1 MQHRPPAGS
10 YRGRRRVP
18 TAPRSRYAAV
28 VTTAFVGAGVVALGA
43 GALPDLKT
51 AGYSSGDALT
61 PTSLA
66 SDLVERQKAV
76 ADRASRAD
84 DRSVPMTTASQGA
97 PDYWQLP
104 LKSYSISSGFGYR
117 WGRLHAGVDL
127 AVPHG
132 TPIYA
137 AAAGTVILS
146 RWYGGYGYCVI
157 IQHDDGVV
165 SLYGHQS
172 KLIAT
177 EGQRV
182 DAGQLIGLS
191 GNTGHSFGDH
201 LHFEIRINDV
211 PTEPLAFM
219 RQHGVDVSKHVEILN
234 GGQLD

>member
-1 MQHRPPAGS
+1 
-10 YRGRRRVP
+10 
-18 TAPRSRYAAV
+18 V
-28 VTTAFVGAGVVALGA
+28 VTTAVVGAGVVALGA
-43 GALPDLKT
+43 GTLPDLKT

-66 SDLVERQKAV
+66 SDLAERQKAV

-84 DRSVPMTTASQGA
+84 DRSAPMTTASQGA

-137 AAAGTVILS
+137 AAAGSVILS

-165 SLYGHQS
+165 SVYGHASALKCKEGQQV
-172 KLIAT
+172 KAGDLIA
-177 EGQRV
+177 
-182 DAGQLIGLS
+182 LS
-191 GNTGHSFGDH
+191 GNTGFSTGPH
-201 LHFEIRINDV
+201 LHFELRRDNKPFDAV
-211 PTEPLAFM
+211 PFM
-219 RQHGVDVSKHVEILN
+219 RKHGVDLAKHVEVIN
-234 GGQLD
+234 GGAVDALS